1 LYKSAARGNGL
12 QHFGSNTQ
20 QEEPEISNKLNASI
34 LHVCTNVCKL
44 FLNTEMFHPSDF
56 SGFVNEAVWSTAQRK
71 LRANFR
77 EVAIV
82 PFGEGKRLIN
92 TIAHHQCLNASI
104 SSYSLSF
111 EGITWPDPTSLGAHQ
126 STSSHDDK
134 LFGLTQISQV
144 FMNIDY

>member
-1 LYKSAARGNGL
+1 
-12 QHFGSNTQ
+12 
-20 QEEPEISNKLNASI
+20 
-34 LHVCTNVCKL
+34 
-44 FLNTEMFHPSDF
+44 MFHPSDF

-144 FMNIDY
+144 FMNIDYKLKQIAGKIFTTWFLMVMKNYCLTLKYPFHNRSLRL